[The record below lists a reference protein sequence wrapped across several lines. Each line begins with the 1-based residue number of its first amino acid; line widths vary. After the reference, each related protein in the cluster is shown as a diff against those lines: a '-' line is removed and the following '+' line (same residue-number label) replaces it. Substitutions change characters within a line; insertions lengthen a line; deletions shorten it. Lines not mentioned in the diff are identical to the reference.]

1 VSESRALAIS
11 IAAAALIAAYT
22 IVWWGWPL
30 ALGLGTGV
38 LLGGLAL
45 MTSVSLGPDPAD
57 ADAAWRAE
65 AADLVEDRRDAM
77 PRSPSSGPATPADP
91 RRGGAA
97 APPGPDP
104 SSADRTPAG

>member
-1 VSESRALAIS
+1 MSESRALAIS
-11 IAAAALIAAYT
+11 IGAAALIAAYT

-57 ADAAWRAE
+57 ADAAWRIE
-65 AADLVEDRRDAM
+65 APDLVEDRADALAR
-77 PRSPSSGPATPADP
+77 PPSSRPIGPGEVAASPSTGDTSPPAD
-91 RRGGAA
+91 
-97 APPGPDP
+97 
-104 SSADRTPAG
+104 